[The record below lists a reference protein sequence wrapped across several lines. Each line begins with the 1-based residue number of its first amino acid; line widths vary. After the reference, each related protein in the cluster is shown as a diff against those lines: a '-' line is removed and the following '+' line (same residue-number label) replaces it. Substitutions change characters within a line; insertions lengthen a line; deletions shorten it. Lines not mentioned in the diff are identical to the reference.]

1 MLTEYSN
8 TLPVESRDFQ
18 RKDGVL
24 VALAVL
30 FKILADS
37 KAYRPMLEPLIVA
50 HVLPEFQS
58 PVGNNSSRRSS
69 GSSSSSLWVGGGGWY
84 LLNASLSLPFSIF
97 CLSPITCHMSPL

>member
-58 PVGNNSSRRSS
+58 PVGNSKSS
-69 GSSSSSLWVGGGGWY
+69 GSMWGGGEGWD
-84 LLNASLSLPFSIF
+84 LLNASLF
-97 CLSPITCHMSPL
+97 T